1 LKVVEEDTQI
11 NYIIFIIK
19 SKGPRSCGLRGA
31 SDYKVIL
38 ISLSSAVGK
47 CEAQNATELS
57 MV

>member
-1 LKVVEEDTQI
+1 VVEEDTQI